1 MHQKSQQGIQKNCV
15 LEFPILSAHQL
26 PSYKLVVFI
35 DMNTYIQKAEIS
47 KRSWKK
53 IMQLLQTVVTYLLKK
68 VEHGTEHDIDRVYR
82 VFKH

>member
-1 MHQKSQQGIQKNCV
+1 M
-15 LEFPILSAHQL
+15 
-26 PSYKLVVFI
+26 VFI